1 MRHDK
6 RMGTSGSITGLG
18 CLHVR
23 GYISLSISCVLNV
36 CHLSLEPTPSFGA
49 IFTLGRV
56 INACDALNLGCPEST
71 SARQSGTQNPL
82 RLFFFFFLPSGSW
95 GSDCLLSV
103 GLFLFLPFFW
113 WSPLNKYL
121 LPLKKQP
128 RCVIWIHKLPVC
140 ICMSV
145 HRWVPLLAVNE
156 ESVFPFY
163 SLIYTK
169 FESKMVHVTFQ
180 NLLFGEYSELRH
192 FSVFRCVTPLLSKL
206 SDNLQRELW
215 ALRGLVEIAP
225 LAVLSGGAA
234 GPRQCST

>member
-36 CHLSLEPTPSFGA
+36 CHLSSEPTPSFGA

-82 RLFFFFFLPSGSW
+82 RLFFFFFAFW
-95 GSDCLLSV
+95 LLRLRLSTICWTFSFFA
-103 GLFLFLPFFW
+103 FLLMITTQQIFA
-113 WSPLNKYL
+113 PLE
-121 LPLKKQP
+121 KQP

-169 FESKMVHVTFQ
+169 FESKMGHVTFQ

>member
-1 MRHDK
+1 MWCTK
-6 RMGTSGSITGLG
+6 SGLPRKHQCSTE
-18 CLHVR
+18 R
-23 GYISLSISCVLNV
+23 DSKSS
-36 CHLSLEPTPSFGA
+36 PS
-49 IFTLGRV
+49 
-56 INACDALNLGCPEST
+56 
-71 SARQSGTQNPL
+71 
-82 RLFFFFFLPSGSW
+82 FFFFFFAFW
-95 GSDCLLSV
+95 LLRLRLSTICWTFSFFA
-103 GLFLFLPFFW
+103 FLLMITTQQIFA
-113 WSPLNKYL
+113 PLE
-121 LPLKKQP
+121 KQP

>member
-1 MRHDK
+1 MWCTK
-6 RMGTSGSITGLG
+6 SGLPRKHQCSTE
-18 CLHVR
+18 R
-23 GYISLSISCVLNV
+23 DSKSS
-36 CHLSLEPTPSFGA
+36 PS
-49 IFTLGRV
+49 
-56 INACDALNLGCPEST
+56 
-71 SARQSGTQNPL
+71 
-82 RLFFFFFLPSGSW
+82 FFFFF
-95 GSDCLLSV
+95 CLLAPEAQTV
-103 GLFLFLPFFW
+103 YYLLDFFIFLPFFW

-169 FESKMVHVTFQ
+169 FESKMVHITFQ